1 MGATPEWLRELQ
13 YRVRRLIADRPGK
26 VHSNFNEESVIDKYI
41 ELFKIEEH
49 SRTAVDIGAGDGIRS
64 SNTYHLF
71 ARGWR
76 GLGIEADDAKYRRL
90 RRTYEAFPNVVA
102 CHSTVTVE
110 NVISLL
116 DGNRTEREFGV
127 FSKDIDGNDYWVL
140 DAVLAKYRPR
150 LIVSEYNEKIP
161 PPLRFTVNYDP
172 AFRLRHHFYG
182 YSIAKL
188 DDLLKKHDYVLLEV
202 EYNNVFLAPR
212 ETPGAVG
219 VSAEKAYA
227 EGYRDRPDRKT
238 KFSDN
243 ANMEPLLTIAPD
255 AAVEFLNDFYS
266 DHPGEY
272 TLETGTK

>member
-1 MGATPEWLRELQ
+1 MT
-13 YRVRRLIADRPGK
+13 ADRPGR
-26 VHSNFNEESVIDKYI
+26 VHSNFGEEGVIDKYI
-41 ELFKIEEH
+41 ERFGIGDA
-49 SRTAVDIGAGDGIRS
+49 SRSAVDIGAGDGIRS

-71 ARGWR
+71 ARGWH
-76 GLGIEADDAKYRRL
+76 GLGIEADDIKYGRL
-90 RRTYEAFPNVVA
+90 RRTYSDLSGVVP

-116 DGNRTEREFGV
+116 DANGIERDFGV
-127 FSKDIDGNDYWVL
+127 LSKDIDGNDYWVL
-140 DAVLAKYRPR
+140 DAILAKYRPR

-161 PPLRFTVNYDP
+161 PPLRFTVDYDP
-172 AFRLRHHFYG
+172 HFRLRHHFYG

-188 DDLLKKHDYVLLEV
+188 SDLLNKHDYVLLEV

-219 VSAEKAYA
+219 ISPEEAYA

-243 ANMEPLLTIAPD
+243 ANMEPLLTMPPD
-255 AAVEFLNDFYS
+255 AAVDFLNAFYKELA
-266 DHPGEY
+266 GEY
-272 TLETGTK
+272 TLEAGTK